1 MAKKVTGMIKLQ
13 LPAGKATPA
22 PPVGPALGQHGVNIM
37 GFCKEFN
44 AKTANQAGLI
54 IPVVITVYQ
63 DRSFSFILKT
73 PPAAVLIKKEL
84 GLESGSGVPNRTKVG
99 TLTKDQVRKIAELK
113 MPDLNAASIETAM
126 SMIEGTKKYGC
137 YYSRVILIFL
147 KKWEVKTAKT
157 TKEALQ
163 WERNMLKVQN

>member
-13 LPAGKATPA
+13 LAAGKATPA

-99 TLTKDQVRKIAELK
+99 KLTKEQVRKIAELK
-113 MPDLNAASIETAM
+113 MPDLNAATVEAAI
-126 SMIEGTKKYGC
+126 SMIAGTARSMG
-137 YYSRVILIFL
+137 VTV
-147 KKWEVKTAKT
+147 E
-157 TKEALQ
+157 E
-163 WERNMLKVQN
+163 

>member
-1 MAKKVTGMIKLQ
+1 MARKVTGMIKLQ

-99 TLTKDQVRKIAELK
+99 SLTKEQVRKIAELK

-126 SMIEGTKKYGC
+126 SMIEGT
-137 YYSRVILIFL
+137 
-147 KKWEVKTAKT
+147 AKSMGVT
-157 TKEALQ
+157 ITE
-163 WERNMLKVQN
+163 